1 MAQQKKIKRTHY
13 IVDKGIQYRYTGFLL
28 FYISIFF
35 LIAVAIVYFS
45 GWRELIQKMAN
56 VYPQARLVAILNV
69 VYVRF
74 LIAFLLF
81 LPIVVV
87 SAILASHKIAGP
99 LVRIKRAL
107 RQLTDGDYD
116 LVVTLRKNDQLK
128 DIAEDINKLAQSL
141 KKKNVRE

>member
-28 FYISIFF
+28 FYILVFF

-74 LIAFLLF
+74 LIEFLLF

-141 KKKNVRE
+141 KKKNA

>member
-1 MAQQKKIKRTHY
+1 MEQQKKFKRTHY

-35 LIAVAIVYFS
+35 LIAVVIVYFS

-69 VYVRF
+69 VYVRL
-74 LIAFLLF
+74 LIEFLLF
-81 LPIVVV
+81 LPIVVI

-107 RQLTDGDYD
+107 RQLRDGDYN

-128 DIAEDINKLAQSL
+128 DVAEDINKLAESL
-141 KKKNVRE
+141 RKRNV